1 MANLGSGNDNINID
15 GATSSFVDFGGA
27 DTYTI
32 LSSLS
37 GDVTITDNQASTI
50 NLPVGLT
57 ISDALFLSDGVQFT
71 IGGNTVTLIGNP
83 ALYTFVFGGTPLDPT
98 AGTPLSFEDTAV
110 AFGTTVPAPGEAPN
124 AATSTGDVN
133 DDGTVGA
140 DDGLVGLSIAD
151 ASVVE
156 GDTGNTAM
164 EFTITLDE
172 AATDDVTFDFNTE
185 ALTGD
190 AEAGVDYVGTAVS
203 PVTIAAGDTTATVT
217 VDVIGDLGIEA
228 DETFGVT
235 ISNASA
241 NATITTGTATGTIID
256 DDTPTFELTGPAT
269 VNEADGATYTVTASK
284 PVPVDTDVIFQV
296 AAGDA
301 SAPDQGTNN
310 TNLNDFAQG
319 AFTATTVT
327 ILAGQTTAEFVVA
340 SKDDG
345 ITELSEDFSVSA
357 TVDGTDLGS
366 VTSTILDGATI
377 GDTFFLTENAD
388 EIIIETAGTIDTV
401 RGLIN
406 DDGTDDL
413 DTFSTADI
421 IEGNGLTEVR
431 ITLVDTSGSPGGD
444 ADFVEMEGV
453 NTLDFRGAGATS
465 AIDFD
470 ASTYGSD
477 LNNFLL
483 SGADGAD
490 VDVEN
495 VELDGGPIMVEIAEG
510 TAGDLSVTGSSELF
524 STFAVTISS
533 TSTSEGGGTVISDIG
548 GAGLD
553 IMAGEDTTITY
564 SATMSVSETGDGNA
578 SIDARSIGDISL
590 VAGPDASVDAY
601 SFLYVNVGG
610 SGDATIGDVTLG
622 DVSIVAGSDSGSVSY
637 QLSRSASADTGD
649 ATIGNLTVGDIN
661 VTMEDDAYEA
671 FVFLTA
677 SAEVTGTGN
686 ASVGDTTIGDVN
698 FMVGDSVEDYL
709 TVEIDNYARV
719 NGSGNATV
727 GDVLVGDIMMEVGDT
742 ADSTINFSV
751 SQEADV
757 TGTGDATVGSIT
769 FGNIDVLVGDSLDD
783 YIEITADQH
792 AEADDGNATVGD
804 ITIGTQ
810 NIVMGTSGSYTLDID
825 NEADATSGDAM
836 VGSITLGDITFVAG
850 TSSEMNFEIDA
861 SADAS
866 TSGDAIVGDIS
877 VGSITGVL
885 DVSAELDLSVTA
897 QATGTG
903 TMTAIG
909 DVTIGDITLNGPVAI
924 SVTADI
930 NVDLDSDGTI
940 GALSVGAVDIDFLDN
955 SDVDYEINLTTSGSD
970 DAIGPVNLGDV
981 DIVAESIDYEVSMY
995 GDLTAGVTIGD
1006 VMLSGDDIDWQ
1017 SIYMYAS
1024 EEIGDV
1030 VVGDIMIDAAV
1041 SVSVSSGVY
1050 VSATDDIGSVTIGD
1064 VMIDAPNSETFTVF
1078 VDTSRDLLGDV
1089 TIGDVGLMARSG
1101 AFLINA
1107 DINVSGDSGDV
1118 IVGDVSLT
1126 ATDSATA
1133 QFSVDASA
1141 TGTAG
1146 DVTIGDIS
1154 LAASVS
1160 ATTASASVNFDALSD
1175 GNLTVGDITMSAE
1188 YVGTAD
1194 VTGTAAALGAL
1205 SLDVSLSA
1213 SDDITVGDISVVGG
1227 GVANTAATGA
1237 ITDNLGTLTSWFTAT
1252 AGGDVTIGD
1261 VDYSGYANDAMIDV
1275 SGFLG
1280 AENITAGDGDT
1291 DITVN
1296 DTTNNVTLGAG
1307 ADDVIYTADEQSG
1320 TTYAE
1325 IDKIIDFTSG
1335 SDDIDLTFITGTS
1348 VAIGATVADYDAFLT
1363 TAQQVMT
1370 NFGDD
1375 VVTLNDGT
1383 NTYVGVDSDNDST
1396 LDFAI
1401 ELTGITTVTTGD
1413 FIV

>member
-50 NLPVGLT
+50 NLPAGLT
-57 ISDALFLSDGVQFT
+57 ISDALFLADGVQFT
-71 IGGNTVTLIGNP
+71 INGNTVTLLGDP

-98 AGTPLSFEDTAV
+98 VGTPLSFEDTAV

-133 DDGTVGA
+133 DDGSVGASGTPEEIYADAIAAANDALADAVAAQQAADDAEALVTDLATAEAYKAAADAAKAAADAAKTAADEAAAAAANTADGA
-140 DDGLVGLSIAD
+140 DD
-151 ASVVE
+151 
-156 GDTGNTAM
+156 T
-164 EFTITLDE
+164 E
-172 AATDDVTFDFNTE
+172 AAQAV
-185 ALTGD
+185 AD
-190 AEAGVDYVGTAVS
+190 AEAAQATADAE
-203 PVTIAAGDTTATVT
+203 VTNA
-217 VDVIGDLGIEA
+217 EA
-228 DETFGVT
+228 EVEAFQP
-235 ISNASA
+235 
-241 NATITTGTATGTIID
+241 
-256 DDTPTFELTGPAT
+256 PTFELAGPDT

-284 PVPVDTDVIFQV
+284 PVLVDTDVIFQV

-301 SAPDQGTNN
+301 SAPDQGTTN

-377 GDTFFLTENAD
+377 GETFFLTTDAD
-388 EIIIETAGTIDTV
+388 EELIETAGTIDTI

-406 DDGTDDL
+406 NDGTDDL

-431 ITLVDTSGSPGGD
+431 VTLVDTSGSAGN

-453 NTLDFRGAGATS
+453 NTLDFRGAGSTTPIA
-465 AIDFD
+465 FD

-490 VDVEN
+490 VTVTDVEF
-495 VELDGGPIMVEIAEG
+495 DAGPLMFEIAEG
-510 TAGDLSVTGSSELF
+510 TGGDLSVTGSSELF
-524 STFAVTISS
+524 STFNVTIDS
-533 TSTSEGGGTVISDIG
+533 TSTSQGGGTVISDIG

-553 IMAGEDTTITY
+553 IMAGEDTDITY
-564 SATMSVSETGDGNA
+564 DATMSVTVTDDDA
-578 SIDARSIGDISL
+578 SIAARSIGDVSL
-590 VAGPDASVDAY
+590 VAGPDASIDAY
-601 SFLYVNVGG
+601 SFLYADVNG
-610 SGDATIGDVTLG
+610 SGNASIGDVTLG
-622 DVSIVAGSDSGSVSY
+622 DVNIVAGSDSASVSY

-649 ATIGNLTVGDIN
+649 ATIGNLTVGNIN
-661 VTMEDDAYEA
+661 VTMEDGAYEA

-677 SAEVTGTGN
+677 DASVTGTGN
-686 ASVGDTTIGDVN
+686 ASVGDTTIGDVT

-709 TVEIDNYARV
+709 TVSIDNGARV
-719 NGSGNATV
+719 NGVGDATV
-727 GDVLVGDIMMEVGDT
+727 GDVLIGDIMMEIGDT

-751 SQEADV
+751 SQDADV
-757 TGTGDATVGSIT
+757 IGTGDATVGSIT
-769 FGNIDVLVGDSLDD
+769 VGNIDVLVGDSLDD
-783 YIEITADQH
+783 YISITFDQSAD
-792 AEADDGNATVGD
+792 ADDGNATVGD

-810 NIVMGTSGSYTLDID
+810 NIVMGTDGSYTLDVNND
-825 NEADATSGDAM
+825 ADAASGDAM
-836 VGSITLGDITFVAG
+836 VGNISLGAISVDVG
-850 TSSEMNFEIDA
+850 TSSDVSIDISATADA
-861 SADAS
+861 SA
-866 TSGDAIVGDIS
+866 SGNAIVGDIS
-877 VGSITGVL
+877 VGSVTGVL
-885 DVSAELDLSVTA
+885 DVN
-897 QATGTG
+897 ATFNLEIYANASGSG

-909 DVTIGDITLNGPVAI
+909 DVTVGDITLNGPVAI
-924 SVTADI
+924 SATADLSVSL
-930 NVDLDSDGTI
+930 NSDGTI
-940 GALSVGAVDIDFLDN
+940 GALTVGAVDIDFLDD
-955 SDVDYEINLTTSGSD
+955 SDVDYYVYLTTSGSD
-970 DAIGPVNLGDV
+970 DAIGPVTLGDV
-981 DIVAESIDYEVSMY
+981 DIVAESIDYEVELY
-995 GDLTAGVTIGD
+995 GEMTAGVTIGD

-1030 VVGDIMIDAAV
+1030 VVGDIMIDAATSI
-1041 SVSVSSGVY
+1041 SVQSGVY
-1050 VSATDDIGSVTIGD
+1050 ISATDDIGSVTIGD
-1064 VMIDAPNSETFTVF
+1064 VMIDAPNTETFTIF
-1078 VDTSRDLLGDV
+1078 VDTDRDLLGDV
-1089 TIGDVGLMARSG
+1089 NIGNVDLMARSG

-1141 TGTAG
+1141 TGIAG
-1146 DVTIGDIS
+1146 DVTIGDVS

-1160 ATTASASVNFDALSD
+1160 ATTASAIVNFDALSD

-1227 GVANTAATGA
+1227 GVDNTASTGA
-1237 ITDNLGTLTSWFTAT
+1237 IGDNLGTFTSWFTAT

-1261 VDYSGYANDAMIDV
+1261 VDYSGYANDAVIDV

-1280 AENITAGDGDT
+1280 AENIMAGAGDT

-1307 ADDVIYTADEQSG
+1307 DDDVIYAADEQSG

-1335 SDDIDLTFITGTS
+1335 SDDIDLQFITGTS
-1348 VAIGATVADYDAFLT
+1348 VAIGATVADYDAFLV

-1401 ELTGITTVTTGD
+1401 ELTGVTTVTTGD

>member
-50 NLPVGLT
+50 NLPAGLT
-57 ISDALFLSDGVQFT
+57 ISDALFLADGVQFT
-71 IGGNTVTLIGNP
+71 INGHTVTLLGNP

-98 AGTPLSFEDTAV
+98 DGTPLSFADTAA

-124 AATSTGDVN
+124 AATSTGEVN
-133 DDGTVGA
+133 GDGTVGA

-156 GDTGNTAM
+156 GDAGNTAM

-172 AATDDVTFDFNTE
+172 AATTDVTFDFNTE
-185 ALTGD
+185 ALTGN

-203 PVTIAAGDTTATVT
+203 PVTIAAGDTSVTVT
-217 VDVIGDLGIEA
+217 VDVIGDLGIED

-241 NATITTGTATGTIID
+241 NATITNATATGTIID

-284 PVPVDTDVIFQV
+284 PVAVDTDVIFQV
-296 AAGDA
+296 APGDA
-301 SAPDQGTNN
+301 TAPDQGTNS

-327 ILAGQTTAEFVVA
+327 ILAGQTTAEFIVA

-377 GDTFFLTENAD
+377 GDTFFLTEDAD
-388 EIIIETAGTIDTV
+388 EIVIDTVGTIDTV
-401 RGLIN
+401 RGLIDNAN
-406 DDGTDDL
+406 DN
-413 DTFSTADI
+413 TFSTADI

-431 ITLVDTSGSPGGD
+431 VTLVDTTSGA

-453 NTLDFRGAGATS
+453 NTLDFRGAGATTP
-465 AIDFD
+465 ITFD

-477 LNNFLL
+477 LSEFLL

-490 VDVEN
+490 VTVNN
-495 VELDGGPIMVEIAEG
+495 VEFDDGPLMFEIAEG
-510 TAGDLSVTGSSELF
+510 TGGDLSVTGSSELF
-524 STFAVTISS
+524 STFNVTIDS
-533 TSTSEGGGTVISDIG
+533 TSTSQGGGTVISDIG

-553 IMAGEDTTITY
+553 IMAGEDTDITY
-564 SATMSVSETGDGNA
+564 DATMSVTVTDDDA
-578 SIDARSIGDISL
+578 SIAARSIGDVSL
-590 VAGPDASVDAY
+590 VGGPDADIDAY
-601 SFLYVNVGG
+601 SQLYADVNG
-610 SGDATIGDVTLG
+610 SGNASIGDVTIGDVN
-622 DVSIVAGSDSGSVSY
+622 IVAGSDSGSVSY
-637 QLSRSASADTGD
+637 QFSRSASADTGD
-649 ATIGNLTVGDIN
+649 ATIGNLTVGN
-661 VTMEDDAYEA
+661 VSMSAEDDAYGA
-671 FVFLTA
+671 WFYLTA
-677 SAEVTGTGN
+677 DASVSGTGN
-686 ASVGDTTIGDVN
+686 ASVGDTTIGDVS
-698 FMVGDSVEDYL
+698 FMVGDSVEDYV
-709 TVEIDNYARV
+709 TVEIDNEASV
-719 NGSGNATV
+719 NGVGNATV

-751 SQEADV
+751 SQDADV

-769 FGNIDVLVGDSLDD
+769 VGNIDVLVGDSLDD
-783 YIEITADQH
+783 YIEITFDQS
-792 AEADDGNATVGD
+792 AQADDGNATVGD

-810 NIVMGTSGSYTLDID
+810 NIVMGTDGSYTLDID
-825 NEADATSGDAM
+825 NEATAATGDAT
-836 VGSITLGDITFVAG
+836 VGNITLGAISFVAG
-850 TSSEMNFEIDA
+850 TDSEMSFEIDA
-861 SADAS
+861 TADAS
-866 TSGDAIVGDIS
+866 ASGNGIVGDIS
-877 VGSITGVL
+877 VGSITGVM
-885 DVSAELDLSVTA
+885 DINADFDLEIDLTA
-897 QATGTG
+897 SGTG

-909 DVTIGDITLNGPVAI
+909 DVTIGDITLDGPVAI
-924 SVTADI
+924 SVDALI
-930 NVDLDSDGTI
+930 SVSLYSEGSI
-940 GALSVGAVDIDFLDN
+940 GALTVGNVDIDFLDD
-955 SDVDYEINLTTSGSD
+955 SSADYYIYLETSGSD
-970 DAIGPVNLGDV
+970 GAIGPVTLGDV

-1006 VMLSGDDIDWQ
+1006 VMLSGDDVDWE

-1030 VVGDIMIDAAV
+1030 VIGDIMIDAATNIT
-1041 SVSVSSGVY
+1041 VSSGVY

-1064 VMIDAPNSETFTVF
+1064 IMIDAPNSETFTVRVF
-1078 VDTSRDLLGDV
+1078 SGRDLLGDV
-1089 TIGDVGLMARSG
+1089 TLGDVDLTARTGS
-1101 AFLINA
+1101 FLIQA
-1107 DINVSGDSGDV
+1107 DIDVSGDSGDA
-1118 IVGDVSLT
+1118 IVGDVSLVAAGTGT
-1126 ATDSATA
+1126 ATAN
-1133 QFSVDASA
+1133 FSIDADA

-1146 DVTIGDIS
+1146 DVLIGDVS
-1154 LAASVS
+1154 LAATVS
-1160 ATTASASVNFDALSD
+1160 DTTDTAIVDFDALSD
-1175 GNLTVGDITMSAE
+1175 GDITVGDIVMSAQ
-1188 YVGTAD
+1188 YTGTAD
-1194 VTGTAAALGAL
+1194 AVALAGAVTLE
-1205 SLDVSLSA
+1205 LDLSA

-1227 GVANTAATGA
+1227 IENTAGTAVL
-1237 ITDNLGTLTSWFTAT
+1237 DNLGVFGTGVTSWFAAT
-1252 AGGDVTIGD
+1252 AGGDITIGD
-1261 VDYSGYANDAMIDV
+1261 VDYSGYAADAVIDV

-1280 AENITAGDGDT
+1280 AENITAAGGDT

-1296 DTTNNVTLGAG
+1296 DTTNTVTLGDG
-1307 ADDVIYTADEQSG
+1307 DDTVIYAADEQSG

-1325 IDKIIDFTSG
+1325 IDKIIDFEASG
-1335 SDDIDLTFITGTS
+1335 DDAIDLTFITGTS

-1383 NTYVGVDSDNDST
+1383 NTYVGVDSDNDSV

-1401 ELTGITTVTTGD
+1401 ELTGVTAVTAGD
-1413 FIV
+1413 FLV